1 MIKVL
6 LVDDVASILK
16 GLRMRFA
23 LEPDLLV
30 VGEATDGSEALKL
43 ALALQPDVVVM
54 DIKMRGMDGITTTQ
68 RLRELVPGAAVV
80 ILSIHDDADTK
91 TKAHNA
97 GAAAF
102 VEKRIPA
109 ESLIRVIRGLLP
121 GTAVNPAGY

>member
-6 LVDDVASILK
+6 LVDDMASVLR
-16 GLRMRFA
+16 GLRMRLA

-30 VGEATDGSEALKL
+30 VGEATDGKEALKL
-43 ALALQPDVVVM
+43 ARNLRPDVVVM
-54 DIKMRGMDGITTTQ
+54 DVEMRGMDGIAATQ

-91 TKAHNA
+91 TKVYNA

-102 VEKRIPA
+102 VEKRCPA
-109 ESLIRVIRGLLP
+109 ECLIRVIRSLLP